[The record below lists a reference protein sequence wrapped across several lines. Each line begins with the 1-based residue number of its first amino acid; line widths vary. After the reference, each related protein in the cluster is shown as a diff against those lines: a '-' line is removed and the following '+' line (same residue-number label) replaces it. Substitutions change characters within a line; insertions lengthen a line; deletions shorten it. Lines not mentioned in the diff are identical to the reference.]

1 MMQSKLSKKQLQILA
16 FPNTN
21 YDALICD
28 GSIRAGKSSVMSV
41 AFLFWAMRDFDKK
54 NFAICSKTSI
64 TASRNVVKPLLSMR
78 YIQDRFDVQ
87 VRMMGNELIV
97 KAFGHENYFYVYGG
111 SDERSYTKIQG
122 ITLAGVLLDEVA
134 IMPRSFVEQAIA
146 RCSVDGR
153 KLWFNCNPD
162 SPMHWFYTEWIQKAE
177 KHNAL
182 HLHFSLD
189 DNPALSE
196 KIKADYRSMYSGV
209 FYARYILGQWAMA
222 DGLIY
227 DMFDKDRHV
236 VTNDSLELENDY
248 YISSDYGIQNA
259 TVFLLWR
266 KEKYSPRWVCTRE
279 YYYSGR
285 DNMRQKTVK
294 ELTDGLEAILPRYKD
309 GANTEHIIMPE
320 QVIVD
325 PSATAL
331 IVELR
336 TRGYTVQKAKNEV
349 LEGISDVS
357 TMLYQ
362 DNLLFY
368 ERCKNTLEEF
378 GTYSWDEKAC
388 QRGEDA
394 PIKVNDHAMDAIRYF
409 VKTKKL
415 VRRND
420 YGGD

>member
-1 MMQSKLSKKQLQILA
+1 MFSKLSKKQLQILA
-16 FPNTN
+16 FPNSD

-41 AFLFWAMRDFDKK
+41 AFLFWAMRDFDKR

-78 YIQDRFDVQ
+78 YIQDRFDIQ

-236 VTNDSLELENDY
+236 LENDSLEVESDY
-248 YISSDYGIQNA
+248 YVSSDYGIQNA

-266 KEKYSPRWVCTRE
+266 KECNKMRWVCERE
-279 YYYSGR
+279 FYYSGR
-285 DNMRQKTVK
+285 NSKRQKTVK
-294 ELTDGLEAILPRYKD
+294 ELVDGLETILPRYTNSSK
-309 GANTEHIIMPE
+309 AEYIIEP
-320 QVIVD
+320 QQIIVD

-349 LEGISDVS
+349 LDGISDVS

-409 VKTKKL
+409 VKTKRL

-420 YGGD
+420 RGEE